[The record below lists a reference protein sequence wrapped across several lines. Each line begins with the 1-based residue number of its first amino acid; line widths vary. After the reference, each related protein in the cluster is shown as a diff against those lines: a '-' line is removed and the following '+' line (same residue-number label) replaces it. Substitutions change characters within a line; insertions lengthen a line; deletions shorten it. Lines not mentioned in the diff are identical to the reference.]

1 MNIFSKILITVIKFY
16 QLIISPYMGNNCRYL
31 PTCSQYFIES
41 LNEFGFIKGCLLGS
55 KRILSCHPFKILGG
69 GSGFDPIKMLG
80 GGSGFDPVKKKRN

>member
-1 MNIFSKILITVIKFY
+1 MNIFSKILITLIKFY

-41 LNEFGFIKGCLLGS
+41 LNEFGFIKGCLLGL
-55 KRILSCHPFKILGG
+55 KRILSCH
-69 GSGFDPIKMLG
+69 PIKMLG